1 MRCPSCELTLSAET
15 SALEECTLCGGPLIA
30 NMDDVF
36 KYKKYNIVRESRPAQ
51 LEMAQDIWN
60 LLEREPSGTLWAEG
74 GTGTGKSFAYLIPS
88 LLKIQDQVLSEN
100 ANKKTGSRR
109 LVIATAKKILQDQL
123 ARDIPMLLTKL
134 HLGNVASWGIM
145 KGRSNYACWR
155 AVRDVPEKDRRQFQL
170 FVDECRQRRQPADK
184 NLWVGLA
191 PEWWDDVCIENCL
204 SGTSCP
210 DFEFCQPHPGAW
222 NIVVTNHHILAYDLA
237 RGPGSLFG
245 AYSTLVIDEAHNAI
259 GAFRG
264 AFSKELREKTFE
276 SLLKKL
282 SKDDNLRECIDDSGV
297 TSALR
302 YRQKIENN
310 GREFITLYRAALARA
325 DKNRQINPDDIVGD
339 LENFAEKIE
348 TTIDLTRDLATNFVS
363 AKFGDDFYRAMSQ
376 RMQKFNR
383 RLTTIQEFIA
393 ALLGFNKSNDTN
405 FVVTA
410 EEKAILIQPVELGTI
425 VGPEL
430 MKIPK
435 KIITSATLA
444 MADERGTPS
453 FSFQQEQ
460 FGVTNAPGAIAGVY
474 PSPFDYDNHAV
485 LYAPYDMPLPPKP
498 DDPPEERAAWV
509 DKIGAE
515 IARLCELVNGDT
527 FVLFSAK
534 KDMLDVYAVTQP
546 KLRVADIPII
556 LHEGDAAAI
565 KKKYDETPHSVLFGL
580 KSFWEGID
588 IPGDKLRQVIITKL
602 PFPHPFDPIVAA
614 LNRKYN
620 DFNRVSVPPM
630 IYDVKQGSGRLIRS
644 KTDRGF
650 VSILDPRIWTGGS
663 GGKERQLGHL
673 RSLAANPCF
682 KPLSYG
688 KRLFSSLGL
697 NKVIYSFT
705 TLETYAKHFFKTG

>member
-1 MRCPSCELTLSAET
+1 
-15 SALEECTLCGGPLIA
+15 
-30 NMDDVF
+30 MDDVF
-36 KYKKYNIVRESRPAQ
+36 KHKKYGIIRESRPAQ
-51 LEMAQDIWN
+51 LQMAQDVWN
-60 LLEREPSGTLWAEG
+60 LLERVDSGTLWAEG
-74 GTGTGKSFAYLIPS
+74 GTGTGKSFAYLIPA
-88 LLKIQDQVLSEN
+88 LLKIQDQILSEG
-100 ANKKTGSRR
+100 KSGRR

-123 ARDIPMLLTKL
+123 ARDIPMLLKKL
-134 HLGNVASWGIM
+134 HLESTASWGIM

-184 NLWVGLA
+184 NQWIGLA
-191 PEWWDDVCIENCL
+191 PDWWDDVCIENCL
-204 SGTSCP
+204 SNKSCP
-210 DFEFCQPHPGAW
+210 DFAHCQPHPQEW
-222 NIVVTNHHILAYDLA
+222 NVVITNHHILAYDLA

-245 AYSTLVIDEAHNAI
+245 PYSALVIDEAHNAI

-264 AFSKELREKTFE
+264 AFSKELRERTFE
-276 SLLKKL
+276 ALLKKL
-282 SKDDNLRECIDDSGV
+282 SKDDNLRGCIDDSGV
-297 TSALR
+297 VSALR
-302 YRQKIENN
+302 YRQQIESN
-310 GREFITLYRAALARA
+310 GRDFIKLYHAALARA
-325 DKNRQINPDDIVGD
+325 DKNRQINPDEIIQD
-339 LENFAEKIE
+339 LKNFAAAIGDTIE
-348 TTIDLTRDLATNFVS
+348 RTRDITVGIIATGL
-363 AKFGDDFYRAMSQ
+363 GDEFNRAMAS

-383 RLTTIQEFIA
+383 RLTSIQEFVT
-393 ALLGFNKSNDTN
+393 ALLAFNEINYTN

-410 EEKAILIQPVELGTI
+410 EEKAILIQPVELGPI

-435 KIITSATLA
+435 KVITSATLA
-444 MADERGTPS
+444 MSDERGAPS
-453 FSFQQEQ
+453 FDFQQEQ
-460 FGVTNAPGAIAGVY
+460 FGILRGPETLTGVY

-498 DDPPEERAAWV
+498 DDPPEERNTWIN
-509 DKIGAE
+509 KMGAE

-534 KDMLDVYAVTQP
+534 KDMLDVYAVTRVL
-546 KLRVADIPII
+546 LRTANIPII

-565 KKKYDETPHSVLFGL
+565 KQKYDETPHSVLFGL

-620 DFNRVSVPPM
+620 DFNRISVPPM
-630 IYDVKQGSGRLIRS
+630 VYDVKQGAGRLIRCN
-644 KTDRGF
+644 TDRGF
-650 VSILDPRIWTGGS
+650 VSILDPRIWTGGA

-682 KPLSYG
+682 RPLSYG

-697 NKVIYSFT
+697 NKVVYDFT
-705 TLETYAKHFFKTG
+705 TLQTYANHFFRRVNNNP